1 MKYADAYEIAD
12 AMKYAAAYENL
23 FYFTFCFSRKF
34 HNPKDYFIFFAR
46 KIFHQALVSKSLM
59 SIRTIYREVLTER

>member
-34 HNPKDYFIFFAR
+34 HNPQDYFIFSVR
-46 KIFHQALVSKSLM
+46 KIFH
-59 SIRTIYREVLTER
+59 